1 MAIVSIARSF
11 VTYASHLSIRDF
23 VIPNS
28 FKVII
33 RPPKAPNI
41 IEVIWNPPPRNWIKL
56 NCDGASISPSGNS
69 TCGGIA
75 RDNDGGFLEAFA
87 SFLGVSNSLIAKLSN
102 AMLAIE
108 FAYEKS

>member
-1 MAIVSIARSF
+1 MAIVSFAMSF

-41 IEVIWNPPPRNWIKL
+41 IEVIWHPPPRNWIKL
-56 NCDGASISPSGNS
+56 NCDGASISPLGNS

-75 RDNDGGFLEAFA
+75 RYNDGGFFG
-87 SFLGVSNSLIAKLSN
+87 SFCFFFGSVKFSHCQTLGCYVSN
-102 AMLAIE
+102 
-108 FAYEKS
+108 